1 MPYISASTSCST
13 SMLSGEFRHFLLT
26 NSNGEVNARSSNTS
40 SSLCLRW
47 SCRQN
52 WKCSLASKA
61 PNLHS
66 VADCGYGYDIHPVV
80 GHCYDVDPLVV
91 DMKPKW
97 GCLNH
102 FFCVM
107 QLFSSA
113 TTICCQVCF
122 IVSHSHINM
131 VYSVGVVSLK
141 VPIVVFRS
149 FLWFPILF
157 LISPFVGLCLFCV
170 FLVSYPLSI
179 FPSLFLW
186 VFLVSYSSSSLFF
199 SSFRLLPCFSNC
211 AILLFSSLS

>member
-1 MPYISASTSCST
+1 MHNDGTLLAILGRWGSSVVIIVVYRHSIVIIADLPFCVLSPPYIPFWNHAWA
-13 SMLSGEFRHFLLT
+13 LSRQTNLL
-26 NSNGEVNARSSNTS
+26 
-40 SSLCLRW
+40 L
-47 SCRQN
+47 
-52 WKCSLASKA
+52 
-61 PNLHS
+61 S
-66 VADCGYGYDIHPVV
+66 VLFDGYDIHPVV
-80 GHCYDVDPLVV
+80 DHCYDSHPPVV

-170 FLVSYPLSI
+170 FLVSYP
-179 FPSLFLW
+179 FPSFRLLLLW
-186 VFLVSYSSSSLFF
+186 VFLVSYPF
-199 SSFRLLPCFSNC
+199 SSFRLLPCSSNC